1 MKLVIVE
8 SPSKAKS
15 IGKYLGKDYK
25 VLASYGHIRDL
36 PSKTGSVRP
45 QEDFAMTWS
54 VIEKAEKALQE
65 IRAAIPKSDELLLAT
80 DPDREGEAISWHVLE
95 YLKEQDLLKHQPTV
109 KRVVFNAV
117 TKSAVLEAFK
127 HPREVD
133 THLVDAYLARL
144 SLDYL
149 VGFTLSPV
157 LWRKLPGSRSAGR
170 VQSVA
175 LRLVAERE
183 KEIEAFK
190 KEEYWT
196 VEASFGVDVTLDL
209 TLGAAPGA
217 THLFP
222 GKLIHWQGKKLEKFS
237 LPNETLARQALGD
250 AEKASYTVLSLEKK
264 RVKRNPQ
271 PPFITSTLQQ
281 EASRKLGFSASR
293 TMKIAQKLYEGLSLD
308 DGEVTGLITYM
319 RTDSIQVIPEATEE
333 CRQAILD
340 KFGKAYLPDQV
351 RVYKS
356 KAKNAQE
363 AHEAIRPTDYVR
375 SPETL
380 KAYLD
385 TEQLKLYELIWKRAV
400 ASQMEQA
407 QLDQTTVDIASE
419 DQQIIFRSTG
429 SIIAFDGFLK
439 LYQESYD
446 EGEGEDAGK
455 TSKLPKL
462 QEKQPLTFEDML
474 PYQHFTQPPPRYTEA
489 SLVKKLEEL
498 GIGRPSTYARILQVL
513 QDRSY
518 VRLEKRQMVPEERGR
533 IVTAFL
539 THFFE
544 RYVQYGF
551 TADLEDQLDAISAGS
566 TPWKHVLQAF
576 WDTFSQTIEA
586 SSSLT
591 IPQVIETVE
600 KDLKAYLFPGAQGD
614 AETASAPCPQ
624 CQIGNLGL
632 RLGKINAF
640 LGCSRYPD
648 CTYTRSLSSQ
658 EPSGEIQGEDGTV
671 TVSPTLFPRA
681 VGQDPETNL
690 EISIRMGPYGPYL
703 QWGEGPKPKRV
714 SLSKDV
720 PVDQV
725 TLEQALRLGALPK
738 TLGAHPTTQ
747 EDLVLGLG
755 RFGPYIKYQG
765 AYFSLK
771 KNQDYLK
778 FSLEEAVQLVEEG
791 LLKKKKAPPKAFGKK
806 K

>member
-65 IRAAIPKSDELLLAT
+65 IRSAIPKSDELLLAT

-95 YLKEQDLLKHQPTV
+95 YLKEQDLLKHQPAV

-133 THLVDAYLARL
+133 AHLVEAYLARL

-196 VEASFGVDVTLDL
+196 VEASFG
-209 TLGAAPGA
+209 AEQ

-222 GKLIHWQGKKLEKFS
+222 SKMTYWQGKKLEKFS
-237 LPNETLARQALGD
+237 LSNEALAHQALKD

-281 EASRKLGFSASR
+281 EASRKLCFSASR
-293 TMKIAQKLYEGLSLD
+293 TMKIAQKLYEGLALD
-308 DGEVTGLITYM
+308 GGEVTGLITYM
-319 RTDSIQVIPEATEE
+319 RTDSIQVIPEATQA

-340 KFGKAYLPDQV
+340 KFGKAYVPEQV

-363 AHEAIRPTDYVR
+363 AHEAIRPTDYAR

-380 KAYLD
+380 KTYLD
-385 TEQLKLYELIWKRAV
+385 AEQLKLYDLIWKRAV

-407 QLDQTTVDIASE
+407 QLDQTTVDIASQ

-439 LYQESYD
+439 LYQESQD
-446 EGEGEDAGK
+446 EEDAEEPGK
-455 TSKLPKL
+455 GSKLPAL
-462 QEKQPLTFEDML
+462 QEKQPLIFEDML

-551 TADLEDQLDAISAGS
+551 TADLENQLDAISAGD
-566 TPWKHVLQAF
+566 TPWKKVLQEF
-576 WDTFSQTIEA
+576 WETFSQTIEA
-586 SSSLT
+586 SSTLT

-600 KDLKAYLFPGAQGD
+600 KDLKSYLFPASRED
-614 AETASAPCPQ
+614 ANSDFEKCPQ
-624 CQIGNLGL
+624 CQVGHLGL

-640 LGCSRYPD
+640 IGCSGYPD
-648 CTYTRSLSSQ
+648 CSYTRSLSNHEFLTEALGGDAAMKTSQ
-658 EPSGEIQGEDGTV
+658 
-671 TVSPTLFPRA
+671 TLFPRA
-681 VGQDPETNL
+681 LGQDPETSL
-690 EISIRMGPYGPYL
+690 EISVRMGPYGPYL

-714 SLSKDV
+714 SLSKEISAE
-720 PVDQV
+720 QV

-738 TLGAHPTTQ
+738 TLGVHPETQ
-747 EDLVLGLG
+747 EELVLGLG
-755 RFGPYIKYQG
+755 RFGPYVKYQG

-771 KNQDYLK
+771 KNQDHLK

-791 LLKKKKAPPKAFGKK
+791 LLKKKSGPSRAFGKK

>member
-65 IRAAIPKSDELLLAT
+65 IRSAIPKSDELLLAT

-133 THLVDAYLARL
+133 AHLVEAYLARL

-196 VEASFGVDVTLDL
+196 VEASFG
-209 TLGAAPGA
+209 AEQ
-217 THLFP
+217 THLFL
-222 GKLIHWQGKKLEKFS
+222 GKMIYWQGKKLEKFS
-237 LPNETLARQALGD
+237 LPNETLAHQALQD

-264 RVKRNPQ
+264 RIKRNPQ

-293 TMKIAQKLYEGLSLD
+293 TMKIAQKLYEGLALD
-308 DGEVTGLITYM
+308 GGEVTGLITYM
-319 RTDSIQVIPEATEE
+319 RTDSIQVIPEATQE
-333 CRQAILD
+333 CRQAILE
-340 KFGKAYLPDQV
+340 KFGKAYLPEQV

-363 AHEAIRPTDYVR
+363 AHEAIRPTDYAR
-375 SPETL
+375 SPEAL
-380 KAYLD
+380 KTYLD
-385 TEQLKLYELIWKRAV
+385 AEQFKLYDLIWKRAV

-407 QLDQTTVDIASE
+407 QLDQTTVDIASQ
-419 DQQIIFRSTG
+419 DQKIIFRSTG

-439 LYQESYD
+439 LYQESQD
-446 EGEGEDAGK
+446 EGEAEDAGK
-455 TSKLPKL
+455 GSKLPAL
-462 QEKQPLTFEDML
+462 QEKQPLIFENML

-551 TADLEDQLDAISAGS
+551 TADLENQLDAISAGD
-566 TPWKHVLQAF
+566 TPWKKVLQEF
-576 WDTFSQTIEA
+576 WETFSQTIEA
-586 SSSLT
+586 SSTLT

-600 KDLKAYLFPGAQGD
+600 KDLKSYLFPASREGASSD
-614 AETASAPCPQ
+614 FETCPQ
-624 CQIGNLGL
+624 CQVGHLGL

-640 LGCSRYPD
+640 IGCSGYPD
-648 CTYTRSLSSQ
+648 CSYTRSLSNHELSA
-658 EPSGEIQGEDGTV
+658 EIQGEDGVMKT
-671 TVSPTLFPRA
+671 SQMLFPRSL
-681 VGQDPETNL
+681 GQDPETTL
-690 EISIRMGPYGPYL
+690 EISVRMGPYGPYL
-703 QWGEGPKPKRV
+703 QWGDDPKPKRV

-720 PVDQV
+720 TAEQV

-738 TLGAHPTTQ
+738 ALGVHPGTQ
-747 EDLVLGLG
+747 EELILGLG
-755 RFGPYIKYQG
+755 RFGPYVKYQG

-771 KNQDYLK
+771 KNQDHLK

-791 LLKKKKAPPKAFGKK
+791 LLKKKSGPSRTFGKK